1 MIYCIIC
8 IISPEVSFSCN
19 FDHWSELTDWS
30 VVSGVYPVIRKWRR
44 GVGMRDAIKPIR
56 SLFM

>member
-1 MIYCIIC
+1 MKTFCTIC
-8 IISPEVSFSCN
+8 MMS
-19 FDHWSELTDWS
+19 LTDWS

-44 GVGMRDAIKPIR
+44 GVGMRDAIRPIR